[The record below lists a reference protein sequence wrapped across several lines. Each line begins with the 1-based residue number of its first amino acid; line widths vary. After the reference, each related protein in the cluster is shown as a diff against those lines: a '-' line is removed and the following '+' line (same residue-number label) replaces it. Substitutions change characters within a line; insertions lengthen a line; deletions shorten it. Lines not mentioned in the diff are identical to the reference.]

1 MKEAGIEKHI
11 TYHSSRHTTATLAI
25 TAGADISAVKEML
38 GHGSV
43 TSTGCMPTDERSKS
57 RDELAQ
63 SMPCKEE
70 EDEVKVSL
78 NKKIQAVNLT
88 DGVFG

>member
-1 MKEAGIEKHI
+1 
-11 TYHSSRHTTATLAI
+11 
-25 TAGADISAVKEML
+25 
-38 GHGSV
+38 
-43 TSTGCMPTDERSKS
+43 MPTDERSKI

-78 NKKIQAVNLT
+78 DKKIQAVNLT

>member
-1 MKEAGIEKHI
+1 MQNANTRKLAEQIKSQRI
-11 TYHSSRHTTATLAI
+11 LAI

-43 TSTGCMPTDERSKS
+43 TST
-57 RDELAQ
+57 
-63 SMPCKEE
+63 
-70 EDEVKVSL
+70 EVYAKVSL
-78 NKKIQAVNLT
+78 DKKIQAVNLT

>member
-1 MKEAGIEKHI
+1 MFL
-11 TYHSSRHTTATLAI
+11 T
-25 TAGADISAVKEML
+25 V
-38 GHGSV
+38 V
-43 TSTGCMPTDERSKS
+43 GCLKDKNAAFTNQSGRTDERSMS

-78 NKKIQAVNLT
+78 DKKIQAVNLI

>member
-1 MKEAGIEKHI
+1 MSTHLGRLCGNGR
-11 TYHSSRHTTATLAI
+11 SS
-25 TAGADISAVKEML
+25 E
-38 GHGSV
+38 
-43 TSTGCMPTDERSKS
+43 S

-78 NKKIQAVNLT
+78 DKKIQAVNLT

>member
-1 MKEAGIEKHI
+1 
-11 TYHSSRHTTATLAI
+11 
-25 TAGADISAVKEML
+25 
-38 GHGSV
+38 
-43 TSTGCMPTDERSKS
+43 
-57 RDELAQ
+57 
-63 SMPCKEE
+63 MPCKEE

>member
-1 MKEAGIEKHI
+1 MDTQYSNKYKNRIIQIRNRTKKDRNQNA
-11 TYHSSRHTTATLAI
+11 
-25 TAGADISAVKEML
+25 
-38 GHGSV
+38 
-43 TSTGCMPTDERSKS
+43 RSKS

-78 NKKIQAVNLT
+78 DKKIQTVNLT

>member
-1 MKEAGIEKHI
+1 
-11 TYHSSRHTTATLAI
+11 
-25 TAGADISAVKEML
+25 
-38 GHGSV
+38 
-43 TSTGCMPTDERSKS
+43 MPTDERSKI

-78 NKKIQAVNLT
+78 DKKIQAVRLT

>member
-1 MKEAGIEKHI
+1 MNKREYAQANR
-11 TYHSSRHTTATLAI
+11 TSR
-25 TAGADISAVKEML
+25 E
-38 GHGSV
+38 
-43 TSTGCMPTDERSKS
+43 S

-70 EDEVKVSL
+70 EDEVKVIL

>member
-1 MKEAGIEKHI
+1 VA
-11 TYHSSRHTTATLAI
+11 RHTTATLAI

-43 TSTGCMPTDERSKS
+43 TST
-57 RDELAQ
+57 
-63 SMPCKEE
+63 
-70 EDEVKVSL
+70 EVYAKVSL
-78 NKKIQAVNLT
+78 DKKIQAVSLT

>member
-1 MKEAGIEKHI
+1 M
-11 TYHSSRHTTATLAI
+11 AI
-25 TAGADISAVKEML
+25 TAGTDISAVKEML
-38 GHGSV
+38 GHGSE
-43 TSTGCMPTDERSKS
+43 TSTEVWPTDERSKS

-88 DGVFG
+88 NGVFG

>member
-1 MKEAGIEKHI
+1 
-11 TYHSSRHTTATLAI
+11 
-25 TAGADISAVKEML
+25 
-38 GHGSV
+38 
-43 TSTGCMPTDERSKS
+43 MPTDERSKS

-63 SMPCKEE
+63 SIPCKEE

>member
-1 MKEAGIEKHI
+1 MNKREYAQDNR
-11 TYHSSRHTTATLAI
+11 TSR
-25 TAGADISAVKEML
+25 E
-38 GHGSV
+38 
-43 TSTGCMPTDERSKS
+43 S

-70 EDEVKVSL
+70 EDEIKVSL

>member
-1 MKEAGIEKHI
+1 MDTQYSNKYKNRIIQIRNRTKKDRNQIA
-11 TYHSSRHTTATLAI
+11 
-25 TAGADISAVKEML
+25 
-38 GHGSV
+38 
-43 TSTGCMPTDERSKS
+43 RSKS

-78 NKKIQAVNLT
+78 DKKIQTVNLT